1 MHRRYR
7 ASLIAAFALCLPFPL
22 PASALTTQAEWHTAI
37 RQQLQ
42 RKIEAPPQIR
52 EANADLNVQ
61 VRIVVLPSGVIDTV
75 TLARSSGNVAVDNAT
90 LAMIRRG
97 GKLPAFTPDMAPDK
111 QIVMLPVRYVV
122 EKSDIAPPPAPPPLV
137 KQTRKNA
144 PD

>member
-1 MHRRYR
+1 MSWRFRVF
-7 ASLIAAFALCLPFPL
+7 LIAALALCLPLPL
-22 PASALTTQAEWHTAI
+22 LATTLTTQAEWHTAI

-42 RKIEAPPQIR
+42 RKIEAPPQIH

-122 EKSDIAPPPAPPPLV
+122 EKSDIAPPPSPPPLV

>member
-61 VRIVVLPSGVIDTV
+61 VRIVVLSSGAVETV

-90 LAMIRRG
+90 LAMIRRAG
-97 GKLPAFTPDMAPDK
+97 QLPAFTPDMAPDK

-144 PD
+144 PG